1 VNSINTKLNNNPLV
15 SIIIPMYN
23 EEKYIKTLIDSIN
36 DQDYP
41 REKIEIAVVDGRS
54 TDGSKE
60 LVRNLATSDD
70 RIVLLD
76 NPDQKTPAALN
87 IGIKSSKGY
96 IVIILGAHSTV
107 AKDFVRK
114 NVETMQRNNVL
125 CTGGSI
131 INRGHTLLQ
140 RLIGIAMSTRFGMGS
155 APYRYS
161 KRMKS
166 VDTVM
171 YGAYARSL
179 FDEVGFFDETRV
191 ISEDAELNWRIRQA
205 GYDILFN
212 PEIVSYYYPRDS
224 FGKLIKQFFRYGI
237 LRVNVLKKHRNG
249 LNTFHVLPPLYVLL
263 LIGMLI
269 GGIFSTSFIYIAAAM
284 VLIHFLAGVVSA
296 LVNTREKYF
305 LAVILLPLIY
315 MCMHFSWGVGFFYGL
330 FQKQKIK

>member
-1 VNSINTKLNNNPLV
+1 MNSINTKLNNNPLV